1 MTISE
6 KVSCRCEQL
15 LLFGIMIMFFICK
28 FILTLFLPTHA
39 LDIGVPGFKRFV
51 DFKIKHNY
59 RISLNNQHST
69 FLVNNLKSIEE
80 CIAECT
86 SQIGC
91 EAGNFNLLSQI
102 CELFLVSDIDTEVDI
117 NTVEEDGVTCFH
129 LKYFFRVSGKF
140 F

>member
-1 MTISE
+1 
-6 KVSCRCEQL
+6 
-15 LLFGIMIMFFICK
+15 MF
-28 FILTLFLPTHA
+28 LSAHA
-39 LDIGVPGFKRFV
+39 LDIGAPGFKRFA
-51 DFKIKHNY
+51 DFKVKHNY

-91 EAGNFNLLSQI
+91 EGGNFNLLSQI

-117 NTVEEDGVTCFH
+117 NTVEEDGVTSFH